1 MTATVSSDSAQTAA
15 ALSRRAME
23 LSHDSGV
30 SLSEGAQHLMRLAEG
45 SSVPL
50 ELALVELGHDRT
62 ASSEREYA
70 RLLLRVAINDLAT
83 PSLAAGKRR
92 VAAR

>member
-1 MTATVSSDSAQTAA
+1 MTATVSSDSIQNAT

-45 SSVPL
+45 SAVAL
-50 ELALVELGHDRT
+50 ELALAELECDRT
-62 ASSEREYA
+62 PSSEREYA

-83 PSLAAGKRR
+83 PSRAAGSRR
-92 VAAR
+92 VASR